1 MSVLY
6 QETVKK
12 YFRGFQYRKFHDS
25 KVCGC
30 KMSVGVFLPEAYSAE
45 ERQIPVI
52 YYLSGLTCTDENAS
66 QKSCIQKY
74 ADEQGV
80 AVVFP
85 DTSPRGHNVDGEK
98 DSWDFGVGA
107 GKQFRSTHTHTETE
121 RERERRGDGKREAR
135 RNRRDLLS
143 RRTIIRFGESEGDVE
158 GVLERHSI
166 SPLTDSNLLPGLP

>member
-107 GKQFRSTHTHTETE
+107 GKQFRSTHTHRETE
-121 RERERRGDGKREAR
+121 RERERDGETGSVRLGETAATFCRVGRSSVSGRAKETWRVSSSA
-135 RNRRDLLS
+135 
-143 RRTIIRFGESEGDVE
+143 IRF
-158 GVLERHSI
+158 LR
-166 SPLTDSNLLPGLP
+166 